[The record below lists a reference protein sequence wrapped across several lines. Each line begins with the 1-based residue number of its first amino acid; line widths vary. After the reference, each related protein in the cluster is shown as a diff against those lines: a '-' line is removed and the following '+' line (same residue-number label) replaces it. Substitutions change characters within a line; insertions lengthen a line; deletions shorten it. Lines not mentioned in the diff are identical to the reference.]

1 MIEEKQIDASSE
13 GITSNTGVSEEEE
26 VKVTK
31 VAEISKDHPMVR
43 RMSTLFNWK
52 EVELG

>member
-1 MIEEKQIDASSE
+1 MIEKKQIDASSE
-13 GITSNTGVSEEEE
+13 GITSNTGVSEEE

-31 VAEISKDHPMVR
+31 VAEIPKDHPMVR